1 MSIKENEIEEEINAV
16 NYLSKKYNRRKEIIL
31 VLMEI
36 EREEGNDVETRK
48 ENIEKYLMQKLKLV
62 K

>member
-48 ENIEKYLMQKLKLV
+48 ENIEKYLMQKLMQ
-62 K
+62 

>member
-1 MSIKENEIEEEINAV
+1 
-16 NYLSKKYNRRKEIIL
+16 
-31 VLMEI
+31 MEI